1 MTPSVE
7 KDPNDRRQWS
17 DLELEAEIAALN
29 AAIQNWA
36 ETRDLWFDCGFKAYL
51 DHVGGEPHAPPIVTL
66 LICGGDLSTVLDG
79 EDPEGHEPGFRE
91 LLEQR
96 GYFYE
101 NINGY
106 SMAIYPENETLSA
119 AFARYFHWRWVCS
132 LITEDT
138 ADVYQELYD
147 HFARRPDDLNRL
159 HWRDFETLLFRIF
172 QNQGFTAELGPGSA
186 DNGVD
191 LRLWQRDPIG
201 DVLTIVQA
209 KRYAIG
215 NKIDLTNVAA
225 LYGIGIDQSA
235 NKSLFVTTSSY
246 LPVARR
252 FAARHPN
259 SIQLADRQDV
269 VNWCA
274 RATEGIVADKSSLVS
289 PEAVSQIIAEV
300 ANRRDPRVLHAS
312 FGYNVT
318 MNNFALVIK
327 ETKYA
332 ALLMSLGNRK
342 ISDDGYGQRGTEIPQ
357 FEPSTISRLNGDLVW
372 RAKRKLDDGTVSYWD
387 GSNLYSPWSGKPET
401 FDLYD

>member
-1 MTPSVE
+1 MTPTVE
-7 KDPNDRRQWS
+7 EGLVDGRQWS
-17 DLELEAEIAALN
+17 DLELEAEIVALQ
-29 AAIQNWA
+29 AAIQSWA
-36 ETRDLWFDCGFKAYL
+36 ETKDLWFDCGFKAYL
-51 DHVGGEPHAPPIVTL
+51 DHVEGEPHDPPVVTL

-79 EDPEGHEPGFRE
+79 EDPEGNEPSFRE

-106 SMAIYPENETLSA
+106 SMAIYPEGEALAS

-147 HFARRPDDLNRL
+147 HFARRPNDLNRL
-159 HWRDFETLLFRIF
+159 HWRDFETLLYRIF
-172 QNQGFTAELGPGSA
+172 QNQGFTAELGPGTA

-201 DVLTIVQA
+201 DILTIVQA
-209 KRYAIG
+209 KRYAVG

-225 LYGIGIDQSA
+225 LYGIGIA
-235 NKSLFVTTSSY
+235 EGAAKSMFVTTSSY

-252 FAARHPN
+252 FAARFPN
-259 SIQLADRQDV
+259 SIELAERKDV
-269 VNWCA
+269 VDWCA
-274 RATEGIVADKSSLVS
+274 RATEGIVADKSTLVS
-289 PEAVSQIIAEV
+289 TEAVGRIISEV

-312 FGYNVT
+312 FGHNVI

-327 ETKYA
+327 ETKHA
-332 ALLMSLGNRK
+332 ALLMGLGNHTV
-342 ISDDGYGQRGTEIPQ
+342 SDDGYGQRGAEIPLFQ
-357 FEPSTISRLNGDLVW
+357 PSTISRLKGDLVW
-372 RAKRKLDDGTVSYWD
+372 RAKRKSDDGRVSYWD
-387 GSNLYSPWSGKPET
+387 GSNLYYPWSGEPET